1 MLKEFRTRDTKSVTV
16 ANLGDSWVWVDLQ
29 SEHLQCTHPLID
41 MQAVHLYLALLV
53 RRHTADLYERLHHV
67 NLTVLVRRMHLNL
80 DEPSPHA
87 LPLDACLVLWLW
99 VSAATLSEET
109 LLVQMVETTDGF
121 ESVLGQITDISDLLT
136 AVLVPQ

>member
-1 MLKEFRTRDTKSVTV
+1 
-16 ANLGDSWVWVDLQ
+16 
-29 SEHLQCTHPLID
+29 
-41 MQAVHLYLALLV
+41 
-53 RRHTADLYERLHHV
+53 
-67 NLTVLVRRMHLNL
+67 MHLNL

-121 ESVLGQITDISDLLT
+121 ESVLGQSMSHHKDKVERSSCLL
-136 AVLVPQ
+136 AEVAELPWE